1 MPKTL
6 ILRTR
11 VDSEKKRAAEAV
23 LAKLG
28 ISVSDAINLFL
39 SQVGIQKEIPFPLTT
54 RRTLDLSNATQS
66 EIEERYADR
75 VPNAKTKA
83 ALAENTATARRYK
96 CASQMLK
103 ALKA

>member
-28 ISVSDAINLFL
+28 ISVGDAINLFL

-54 RRTLDLSNATQS
+54 RRNLDLSNATPS
-66 EIEERYADR
+66 EIEKRYAER

-83 ALAENTATARRYK
+83 ALTEDTGTARRYK
-96 CASQMLK
+96 SSSQLLK